1 MKSLLLM
8 TCNGPLLILSSHES
22 PTSDIFLS
30 KLQAKGITKF
40 IAYEIDFDKV
50 KRRYGGHFTKVIQD
64 LHETDDLRV
73 LDYNGH
79 RIFDL
84 FRFDE
89 LGEPQIYEPA

>member
-8 TCNGPLLILSSHES
+8 TSSGPLLILSSHES
-22 PTSDIFLS
+22 PLSDVFLS
-30 KLQAKGITKF
+30 KLQAKGIVKF
-40 IAYEIDFDKV
+40 IAYEIDLDKV
-50 KRRYGGHFTKVIQD
+50 KSRYGGHFTKVIQD

-79 RIFDL
+79 RIFEL

-89 LGEPQIYEPA
+89 LGEPQLYESA

>member
-8 TCNGPLLILSSHES
+8 TSSGPLLILSSHES
-22 PTSDIFLS
+22 PLSEIFLS

-40 IAYEIDFDKV
+40 MAYEVDIDKV
-50 KRRYGGHFTKVIQD
+50 KSRYGGHFTKVIQD

-89 LGEPQIYEPA
+89 LGEAQIYEPA